1 MIRAFLHGLFDGWNA
16 CDTLAVIVIAAFLL
30 SLLSCASTF
39 KTSGVPGCARGHTW
53 SDSAWACVPRDSS
66 GRGR

>member
-1 MIRAFLHGLFDGWNA
+1 MIREWFRIIALGWTWR
-16 CDTLAVIVIAAFLL
+16 DTAMFVVLGVLLL

-39 KTSGVPGCARGHTW
+39 KPSGVPGCARGHTW